1 MNSLKE
7 LKEMIYL
14 SIDSE
19 AGTLTD
25 LMKRDFLKNRSRE
38 GINRLIDTLVKEN
51 KLFEKELDNGDCFY
65 STYDSKLDKKDLIVG
80 NIYCGKRRNKTYFNS
95 TNVYTDRKIISFN
108 GFSIQYDSPSIKIGQ
123 IRPVVSM
130 NEFLNWVKADVTKDS
145 TDGKWISVN

>member
-1 MNSLKE
+1 MNSLTE
-7 LKEMIYL
+7 LKELIYL
-14 SIDSE
+14 SIDSD

-25 LMKRDFLKNRSRE
+25 LMKRDFLKNRSRT
-38 GINRLIDTLVKEN
+38 GIERLIDSLVKER

-95 TNVYTDRKIISFN
+95 INVYADRKIISFN

-123 IRPVVSM
+123 NRPIVGI
-130 NEFLNWVKADVTKDS
+130 NEFLNWVKADVSKES